1 MKILVADDHPLFRDA
16 LELSIRQAWP
26 DADIGCIGSLLEL
39 PAAPSSVPVQDVGTP
54 AMVFRYDLIVL
65 DWRMPGAEE
74 SNPISVLRQA
84 GVQGPVA
91 VVTGAE
97 DALTALEVLRCGA
110 EAFLPKTTP
119 RRVLAQ
125 ALRLVAEGGSFVPK
139 CVALDLLHMT
149 DLSLDIDE
157 AEEADGPSLEGEGAP
172 SSPLTDREQQVLSM
186 LATGATNKEIGRHLS
201 LQEVT
206 VKLHT
211 RRILRKLGARNRTD
225 AVRRAQQ
232 AGLLS
237 RSLDEAAP

>member
-16 LELSIRQAWP
+16 LELSVRQAWP
-26 DADIGCIGSLLEL
+26 DAEVGCIGSLLEL
-39 PAAPSSVPVQDVGTP
+39 PTEAADGLAAA
-54 AMVFRYDLIVL
+54 AMRYDLIVL
-65 DWRMPGAEE
+65 DWRMPGAEG
-74 SNPISVLRQA
+74 SNPIDVLRRS
-84 GVQGPVA
+84 GIQGPVA

-97 DALTALEVLRCGA
+97 DSLTALEVLRCGA
-110 EAFLPKTTP
+110 DAFLPKTTP

-139 CVALDLLHMT
+139 CVALDLMHMT
-149 DLSLDIDE
+149 ELSLDVDEADE
-157 AEEADGPSLEGEGAP
+157 AEGTASEGEGAP
-172 SSPLTDREQQVLSM
+172 SSPLTDREGQVLSM
-186 LATGATNKEIGRHLS
+186 LATGATNKEIGRNLG

-237 RSLDEAAP
+237 RSLDVASP

>member
-16 LELSIRQAWP
+16 LELSIRQAWA
-26 DADIGCIGSLLEL
+26 DAEVVSIGSLEALG
-39 PAAPSSVPVQDVGTP
+39 AGR
-54 AMVFRYDLIVL
+54 FDLIVL
-65 DWRMPGAEE
+65 DWRMPGVEGTD
-74 SNPISVLRQA
+74 PISRLRRA
-84 GVQGPVA
+84 GVEGPVA

-97 DALTALEVLRCGA
+97 DPETALEALRCGA

-139 CVALDLLHMT
+139 QVALDLMPLG
-149 DLSLDIDE
+149 DLSAEMDDP
-157 AEEADGPSLEGEGAP
+157 AEEAGEGALDGEGAL
-172 SSPLTDREQQVLSM
+172 SAPLTEREQQVLGM
-186 LATGATNKEIGRHLS
+186 LATGATNKEIGRQLT

-225 AVRRAQQ
+225 AVRRAQE
-232 AGLLS
+232 AGLLNHGLS
-237 RSLDEAAP
+237 PASP

>member
-16 LELSIRQAWP
+16 LELSVRQAWP
-26 DADIGCIGSLLEL
+26 DAEVGCIGSLLEL
-39 PAAPSSVPVQDVGTP
+39 PAVRQLPDDAS
-54 AMVFRYDLIVL
+54 ALALRYDLIVL
-65 DWRMPGAEE
+65 DWRMPGAEG
-74 SNPISVLRQA
+74 SNPVSVLRQA
-84 GVQGPVA
+84 GIQGPVA

-97 DALTALEVLRCGA
+97 DPVTALEVLRCGA
-110 EAFLPKTTP
+110 EAYLPKTTP

-139 CVALDLLHMT
+139 CVALDLMQMT
-149 DLSLDIDE
+149 DLSLDIEE
-157 AEEADGPSLEGEGAP
+157 AEDVEDPVAEGEGAL

-237 RSLDEAAP
+237 RSLDEASS

>member
-16 LELSIRQAWP
+16 LELSVRQAWP
-26 DADIGCIGSLLEL
+26 DAEVGCIGSLLEL
-39 PAAPSSVPVQDVGTP
+39 PAVRQPPDGAPAPT
-54 AMVFRYDLIVL
+54 FRYDLIVL
-65 DWRMPGAEE
+65 DWRMPGAEG
-74 SNPISVLRQA
+74 SNPVSVLRQA
-84 GVQGPVA
+84 GIQGPVA

-97 DALTALEVLRCGA
+97 DPVTALEVLRCGA
-110 EAFLPKTTP
+110 EAYLPKTTP

-125 ALRLVAEGGSFVPK
+125 ALRLVPK
-139 CVALDLLHMT
+139 CVALDLMQMT
-149 DLSLDIDE
+149 DLSLDIEE
-157 AEEADGPSLEGEGAP
+157 AEEADDPMPEGEGAL
-172 SSPLTDREQQVLSM
+172 SSPLTEREQQVLSM

-237 RSLDEAAP
+237 RSLDEAAS

>member
-16 LELSIRQAWP
+16 LELSVRQAWP
-26 DADIGCIGSLLEL
+26 DAEVGCIGSLLEL
-39 PAAPSSVPVQDVGTP
+39 PAVPESADGP
-54 AMVFRYDLIVL
+54 AAAAMRYDLIVL
-65 DWRMPGAEE
+65 DWRMPGAEG
-74 SNPISVLRQA
+74 SNPIDVLRRS
-84 GVQGPVA
+84 GIQGPVA

-97 DALTALEVLRCGA
+97 DSLTALEVLRCGA
-110 EAFLPKTTP
+110 DAFLPKTTP

-139 CVALDLLHMT
+139 CVALDLMQMT

-157 AEEADGPSLEGEGAP
+157 PEEGEGHAPEGEGAP
-172 SSPLTDREQQVLSM
+172 SSPLTDRERQVLSM

-237 RSLDEAAP
+237 RSLDAASP

>member
-16 LELSIRQAWP
+16 LELSVRQSWP
-26 DADIGCIGSLLEL
+26 DAEVGCIGSLLEL
-39 PAAPSSVPVQDVGTP
+39 PAVRQLPDGAPALSL
-54 AMVFRYDLIVL
+54 RYDLIVL
-65 DWRMPGAEE
+65 DWRMPGAEG
-74 SNPISVLRQA
+74 SNPVSVLRQA
-84 GVQGPVA
+84 GIEGPVA

-97 DALTALEVLRCGA
+97 DPVTALEVLRCGA
-110 EAFLPKTTP
+110 EAYLPKTTP

-139 CVALDLLHMT
+139 YVALDLTHMT

-157 AEEADGPSLEGEGAP
+157 AEEAEDPVAEGEGAL
-172 SSPLTDREQQVLSM
+172 SSPLTDREQQVLCM

-237 RSLDEAAP
+237 RSLDEATS

>member
-1 MKILVADDHPLFRDA
+1 MADDHPLFRDA
-16 LELSIRQAWP
+16 LELSVRQAWP
-26 DADIGCIGSLLEL
+26 DADVVCIGSLEEL
-39 PAAPSSVPVQDVGTP
+39 PVLRNGAGPAETVPI
-54 AMVFRYDLIVL
+54 RYDLIVL
-65 DWRMPGAEE
+65 DWRMPGAEDGG
-74 SNPISVLRQA
+74 PLGVLRRH
-84 GVQGPVA
+84 GIEGPVA

-97 DALTALEVLRCGA
+97 DAVTALEVLRCGA

-139 CVALDLLHMT
+139 GVALELMQMT
-149 DLSLDIDE
+149 DLSLDMDE
-157 AEEADGPSLEGEGAP
+157 TEEADGPLPEAEGAL
-172 SSPLTDREQQVLSM
+172 SSPLTEREQQVLSM
-186 LATGATNKEIGRHLS
+186 LATGATNKEIGRSLS

-225 AVRRAQQ
+225 AVRRAQK

-237 RSLDEAAP
+237 RSVGEASV

>member
-16 LELSIRQAWP
+16 LELSVRQAWP
-26 DADIGCIGSLLEL
+26 DAEVGCIGSLLEL
-39 PAAPSSVPVQDVGTP
+39 PAVRQLSDGEP
-54 AMVFRYDLIVL
+54 ALALRYDLIVL
-65 DWRMPGAEE
+65 DWRMPGAEG
-74 SNPISVLRQA
+74 SNPVSVLRQA
-84 GVQGPVA
+84 GIQGPVA

-97 DALTALEVLRCGA
+97 DPLTALEVLRCGA
-110 EAFLPKTTP
+110 EAYLPKTTP

-139 CVALDLLHMT
+139 CVALDLMHMT

-157 AEEADGPSLEGEGAP
+157 AEEADDPVPEGAL
-172 SSPLTDREQQVLSM
+172 SSPLTDREQQVLCM

-237 RSLDEAAP
+237 RSLDEASS

>member
-16 LELSIRQAWP
+16 LELSVRQAWP
-26 DADIGCIGSLLEL
+26 DAEVACIGSLLEL
-39 PAAPSSVPVQDVGTP
+39 PTGPEAADGLAAA
-54 AMVFRYDLIVL
+54 AMRYDLIVL
-65 DWRMPGAEE
+65 DWRMPGAEG
-74 SNPISVLRQA
+74 SNPIDVLRRS
-84 GVQGPVA
+84 GIQGPVA

-97 DALTALEVLRCGA
+97 DSLTALEVLRCGA
-110 EAFLPKTTP
+110 DAFLPKTTP

-139 CVALDLLHMT
+139 CVALDLMHMT
-149 DLSLDIDE
+149 ELSLDVDEADE
-157 AEEADGPSLEGEGAP
+157 AEGSVSEGEGAP
-172 SSPLTDREQQVLSM
+172 SSPLTDRERQVLSM
-186 LATGATNKEIGRHLS
+186 LATGATNKEIGRNLG

-237 RSLDEAAP
+237 RSLDVAAP

>member
-26 DADIGCIGSLLEL
+26 DAEVGCIGSLLEL
-39 PAAPSSVPVQDVGTP
+39 PVLRNPDDDAPAA
-54 AMVFRYDLIVL
+54 VFRYDLIVL
-65 DWRMPGAEE
+65 DWRMPGAEG
-74 SNPISVLRQA
+74 SDPISVLRRS

-119 RRVLAQ
+119 RRILAQ

-139 CVALDLLHMT
+139 CVALDLMQMT

-157 AEEADGPSLEGEGAP
+157 AEEGEGPSPEGEGAP

-237 RSLDEAAP
+237 RSLNEAST

>member
-16 LELSIRQAWP
+16 LELSVRQAWP
-26 DADIGCIGSLLEL
+26 DAEVGCIGSLLEL
-39 PAAPSSVPVQDVGTP
+39 PAVRQLSDGAPAV
-54 AMVFRYDLIVL
+54 ALRYDLIVL
-65 DWRMPGAEE
+65 DWRMPGAEG
-74 SNPISVLRQA
+74 SNPVSVLRQA
-84 GVQGPVA
+84 GIQGPVA

-97 DALTALEVLRCGA
+97 DPLTALEVLRCGA
-110 EAFLPKTTP
+110 EAYLPKTTP
-119 RRVLAQ
+119 RRILAQ

-139 CVALDLLHMT
+139 CVALDLMHMT

-157 AEEADGPSLEGEGAP
+157 AEEADDPVPEGAL

-237 RSLDEAAP
+237 RSLDEASS

>member
-1 MKILVADDHPLFRDA
+1 MRILVADDHPLFRDA
-16 LELSIRQAWP
+16 LELSVRQAWP
-26 DADIGCIGSLLEL
+26 DAEVVCIGSLLDL
-39 PAAPSSVPVQDVGTP
+39 PADPPGALPGASSAAAVL
-54 AMVFRYDLIVL
+54 RYDLIVL
-65 DWRMPGAEE
+65 DWRMPGAEDA
-74 SNPISVLRQA
+74 NPVSVLRRA
-84 GVQGPVA
+84 GIEGPVA

-97 DALTALEVLRCGA
+97 DPVTALEVLRCGA

-119 RRVLAQ
+119 RRILAQ

-139 CVALDLLHMT
+139 CVALDLLQMA
-149 DLSLDIDE
+149 DLTLDIED
-157 AEEADGPSLEGEGAP
+157 AEEGEAPALDADGTL
-172 SSPLTDREQQVLSM
+172 SSPLTEREQQVLTM

-225 AVRRAQQ
+225 AVRRAQT

-237 RSLDEAAP
+237 QGLDATAH

>member
-16 LELSIRQAWP
+16 LELSVRQAWP
-26 DADIGCIGSLLEL
+26 DAEVGCIGSLLEL
-39 PAAPSSVPVQDVGTP
+39 PAVRQISDGAPAQ
-54 AMVFRYDLIVL
+54 ALRYDLIVL
-65 DWRMPGAEE
+65 DWRMPGAEG
-74 SNPISVLRQA
+74 SDPVGVLRRA
-84 GVQGPVA
+84 GIQGPVA

-97 DALTALEVLRCGA
+97 DPVTALEVLRCGA
-110 EAFLPKTTP
+110 EAYLPKTTP

-139 CVALDLLHMT
+139 CVALDLMQMT

-157 AEEADGPSLEGEGAP
+157 AEDAEDPVAEGEGAL

-237 RSLDEAAP
+237 RSMDEASS

>member
-16 LELSIRQAWP
+16 LELSVRQAWP
-26 DADIGCIGSLLEL
+26 DAEVGCIGSLLEL
-39 PAAPSSVPVQDVGTP
+39 PAVRQISDGAPAQ
-54 AMVFRYDLIVL
+54 ALRYDLIVL
-65 DWRMPGAEE
+65 DWRMPGAEG
-74 SNPISVLRQA
+74 SDPVSVLRRA
-84 GVQGPVA
+84 GIQGPVA

-97 DALTALEVLRCGA
+97 DPVTALEVLRCGA
-110 EAFLPKTTP
+110 EAYLPKTTP

-139 CVALDLLHMT
+139 CVALDLMQMT

-157 AEEADGPSLEGEGAP
+157 AEDAEDPVAEGEGAL

-237 RSLDEAAP
+237 RSMDEASS

>member
-1 MKILVADDHPLFRDA
+1 
-16 LELSIRQAWP
+16 
-26 DADIGCIGSLLEL
+26 
-39 PAAPSSVPVQDVGTP
+39 
-54 AMVFRYDLIVL
+54 
-65 DWRMPGAEE
+65 MPGAEG
-74 SNPISVLRQA
+74 SNPVSVLRQA
-84 GVQGPVA
+84 GIEGPVA

-97 DALTALEVLRCGA
+97 DPVTALEVLRCGA
-110 EAFLPKTTP
+110 EAYLPKTTP

-139 CVALDLLHMT
+139 YVALDLTHMT

-157 AEEADGPSLEGEGAP
+157 AEEAEDPVAEGEGAL
-172 SSPLTDREQQVLSM
+172 SSPLTDREQQVLCM

-237 RSLDEAAP
+237 RSLDEATS

>member
-16 LELSIRQAWP
+16 LELSVRQAWV
-26 DADIGCIGSLLEL
+26 DAEVVSIGSLETLG
-39 PAAPSSVPVQDVGTP
+39 AGR
-54 AMVFRYDLIVL
+54 FDLIVL
-65 DWRMPGAEE
+65 DWRMPGVEGTD
-74 SNPISVLRQA
+74 PISRLRRA
-84 GVQGPVA
+84 GVEGPVA

-97 DALTALEVLRCGA
+97 DPETALEALRCGA

-139 CVALDLLHMT
+139 QVALDLMHVS
-149 DLSLDIDE
+149 DLSAELDDP
-157 AEEADGPSLEGEGAP
+157 AEEAVEGALDGEGAL
-172 SSPLTDREQQVLSM
+172 SAPLTEREQQVLGM
-186 LATGATNKEIGRHLS
+186 LATGATNKEIGRQLT

-225 AVRRAQQ
+225 AVRRAQE
-232 AGLLS
+232 AGLLNHGLS
-237 RSLDEAAP
+237 PASP

>member
-1 MKILVADDHPLFRDA
+1 MRILVADDHPLFRDA
-16 LELSIRQAWP
+16 LELSVRQAWP
-26 DADIGCIGSLLEL
+26 NAEVGCIGSLLEL
-39 PAAPSSVPVQDVGTP
+39 PALGEAANGSQAGI
-54 AMVFRYDLIVL
+54 ARYDLIVL
-65 DWRMPGAEE
+65 DWRMPGAEG
-74 SNPISVLRQA
+74 SDPVSVLRQA
-84 GVQGPVA
+84 GIQGPVA

-97 DALTALEVLRCGA
+97 EPLTALEALRCGA

-139 CVALDLLHMT
+139 DVALDLMHMT

-157 AEEADGPSLEGEGAP
+157 AEECEGPALDGEGAL
-172 SSPLTDREQQVLSM
+172 SAPLTEREQQVLSM
-186 LATGATNKEIGRHLS
+186 LATGATNKEIGRHLN

-232 AGLLS
+232 AGLLF
-237 RSLDEAAP
+237 RNLDEAPS

>member
-16 LELSIRQAWP
+16 LELSIRQAWA
-26 DADIGCIGSLLEL
+26 DAEIVSIGSLETLGAER
-39 PAAPSSVPVQDVGTP
+39 
-54 AMVFRYDLIVL
+54 FDLIVL
-65 DWRMPGAEE
+65 DWRMPGVEGTD
-74 SNPISVLRQA
+74 PISRLRRA
-84 GVQGPVA
+84 GVEGPVA

-97 DALTALEVLRCGA
+97 DPETALETLRCGA
-110 EAFLPKTTP
+110 DAFLPKTTP

-139 CVALDLLHMT
+139 QVALDLLHVSELAT
-149 DLSLDIDE
+149 ELDDSTE
-157 AEEADGPSLEGEGAP
+157 DTADGPLDGDGAL
-172 SSPLTDREQQVLSM
+172 SAPLTEREQQVLSM
-186 LATGATNKEIGRHLS
+186 LATGATNKEIGRQLC

-225 AVRRAQQ
+225 AVRRAQE

-237 RSLDEAAP
+237 HGLSPASP

>member
-26 DADIGCIGSLLEL
+26 DAEIGCIGSLLEL
-39 PAAPSSVPVQDVGTP
+39 PAQGDPDDGAP
-54 AMVFRYDLIVL
+54 AAVFRYDLIVL
-65 DWRMPGAEE
+65 DWRMPGAEG
-74 SNPISVLRQA
+74 SDPISVLRRS

-119 RRVLAQ
+119 RRILAQ

-139 CVALDLLHMT
+139 CVALDLMQMT

-157 AEEADGPSLEGEGAP
+157 AEEEEGPPAEEGAP

-237 RSLDEAAP
+237 RSLNEASP

>member
-16 LELSIRQAWP
+16 LELSVRQAWP
-26 DADIGCIGSLLEL
+26 DAEISCIGSLLEL
-39 PAAPSSVPVQDVGTP
+39 PAVRDAAEGGATP
-54 AMVFRYDLIVL
+54 ALRYDLVVL
-65 DWRMPGAEE
+65 DWRMPGAEG
-74 SNPISVLRQA
+74 SNPISVLRQT
-84 GVQGPVA
+84 GIQGPVA

-97 DALTALEVLRCGA
+97 DSLTALEVLRCGA

-139 CVALDLLHMT
+139 DVALDLMHMT
-149 DLSLDIDE
+149 EMSLDIDE
-157 AEEADGPSLEGEGAP
+157 AEESEAPALEGEGAP
-172 SSPLTDREQQVLSM
+172 ASPLTDREQQVLSM
-186 LATGATNKEIGRHLS
+186 LATGATNKEIGRNLS

>member
-26 DADIGCIGSLLEL
+26 DAEIGCIGSLLEL
-39 PAAPSSVPVQDVGTP
+39 PSVPASVDGMDG
-54 AMVFRYDLIVL
+54 AVFRYDLIVL
-65 DWRMPGAEE
+65 DWRMPGAEGG
-74 SNPISVLRQA
+74 NPISVLRQA
-84 GVQGPVA
+84 GVLGPVA

-119 RRVLAQ
+119 RRILAQ

-139 CVALDLLHMT
+139 CVALDLLHMS
-149 DLSLDIDE
+149 DLSLDDDE
-157 AEEADGPSLEGEGAP
+157 AEEADAPSLEGEGAP

-186 LATGATNKEIGRHLS
+186 LATGATNKEIGRHLT

-237 RSLDEAAP
+237 RSLDEASP

>member
-16 LELSIRQAWP
+16 LELSVRQAWP
-26 DADIGCIGSLLEL
+26 DAEVGCIGSLLEL
-39 PAAPSSVPVQDVGTP
+39 PAVRQLSDGAPAV
-54 AMVFRYDLIVL
+54 ALRYDLIVL
-65 DWRMPGAEE
+65 DWRMPGAEG
-74 SNPISVLRQA
+74 SNPVSVLRQA
-84 GVQGPVA
+84 GIQGPVA

-97 DALTALEVLRCGA
+97 DPLTALEVLRCGA
-110 EAFLPKTTP
+110 EAYLPKTTP

-139 CVALDLLHMT
+139 CVALDLMHMT

-157 AEEADGPSLEGEGAP
+157 AEEADDPVPEGAL

-237 RSLDEAAP
+237 RSLDEASP